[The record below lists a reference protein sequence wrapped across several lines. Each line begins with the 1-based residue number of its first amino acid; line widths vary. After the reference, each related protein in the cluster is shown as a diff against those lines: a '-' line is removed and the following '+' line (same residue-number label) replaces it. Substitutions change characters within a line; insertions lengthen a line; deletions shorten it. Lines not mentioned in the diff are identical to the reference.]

1 MPTYSIQT
9 STTAGYLRHAP
20 LGCILLTAVLAGGA
34 YWPGLAGDFL
44 FDDYVNLNALGR
56 YGGVH
61 DWPTLLYYLTSGIA
75 DPTGRP
81 VAMLS
86 FLIDSRDWPADP
98 WPFKRTNLAI
108 HLLTGLLLYSALS
121 ALGRRLTANQQH
133 AKLAAA
139 LAAGIWMAHPLWAST
154 VLYVVQRHA
163 MLAALFVLA
172 GIRTWIA
179 SRNAFEQGRR
189 VQGWVLALIAVP
201 LFGLLA
207 GLSKANG
214 FLLPLLLAVLQ
225 TTVLRPATATPSAVC
240 KRDLRLASTLL
251 VWLPALALLGWLAQ
265 RGIHTALMDSHWR
278 PWSLGQRLLTQP
290 RALCEYLWQL
300 LVPGLNATGV
310 FADGFTVSRNW
321 HAPWTTLPAL
331 TAIAA
336 LAAIG
341 WTLRSKWPVFA
352 SAALFFLAGH
362 VLESSVVMLELYFE
376 HRNYLP
382 AALLFWPLA
391 WWLTAPGRYRRWR
404 LIAGVGFLAICL
416 LATTVQARTWSN
428 PLTLALTWAQ
438 QHPHSARAQAYAAG
452 QESAAGMDAQAE
464 GRLSKL
470 LATHP
475 DEPQFAINLLDLRC
489 YSSRATAEDV
499 TRAANALAHSRGLA
513 LDMSYQWL
521 ASNLLPSEVDRC
533 VALNTS
539 ALTTLL
545 NAATRDA
552 GQPRPG
558 NTEMESRH
566 QRLMAHMA
574 LRKGQCGAAL
584 TAFNR
589 RIDAQR
595 RPEFAHTQAG
605 ILATHCGAQAGL
617 AHLQHYLLTD
627 LPYTR
632 APNPAL
638 RLRDRLMRHH
648 GYWESEIQQLHNL
661 LESEQ

>member
-1 MPTYSIQT
+1 MQT
-9 STTAGYLRHAP
+9 CTTGRCLRHAP
-20 LGCILLTAVLAGGA
+20 LGCILLTALLTGGA

-108 HLLTGLLLYSALS
+108 HLLTGLLLYSVLS
-121 ALGRRLTANQQH
+121 VLGRRLTANQQH
-133 AKLAAA
+133 AELAAA

-172 GIRTWIA
+172 GIRTWVA

-225 TTVLRPATATPSAVC
+225 TTVLRPDPSTSGTVC
-240 KRDLRLASTLL
+240 RRDLRLTSTLL
-251 VWLPALALLGWLAQ
+251 VWLPSLALLGWLAQ

-310 FADGFTVSRNW
+310 FADGFSVSRSW
-321 HAPWTTLPAL
+321 REPWTTLPAL
-331 TAIAA
+331 AAIAA

-341 WTLRSKWPVFA
+341 WTLRRKWPVFA
-352 SAALFFLAGH
+352 SAVLFFLAGH
-362 VLESSVVMLELYFE
+362 ILESSVVMLELYFE

-382 AALLFWPLA
+382 AALLFWPFA
-391 WWLTAPGRYRRWR
+391 WWLTMPGSYLRWR
-404 LIAGVGFLAICL
+404 LLAGTGFLSVCL
-416 LATTVQARTWSN
+416 LTAAAQARLWGD
-428 PLTLALTWAQ
+428 PLSLAVNWAQ
-438 QHPHSARAQAYAAG
+438 HNPNSARAQAYASSQERSAG
-452 QESAAGMDAQAE
+452 LVIQAE
-464 GRLSKL
+464 RRLAL
-470 LATHP
+470 LAADHP
-475 DEPQFAINLLDLRC
+475 SEPQYALNLLDLRC
-489 YSSRATAEDV
+489 DIGRASTADIV
-499 TRAANALAHSRGLA
+499 NTTYALAHSKGLA
-513 LDMSYQWL
+513 LDMNYHWL
-521 ASNLLPSEVDRC
+521 AQALLPGADNNC
-533 VALNTS
+533 PPLDTPAL
-539 ALTTLL
+539 ATLL
-545 NAATRDA
+545 EAATTSA
-552 GQPRPG
+552 GQPAPG
-558 NTEMESRH
+558 NTEIAARH
-566 QRLMAHMA
+566 QRLLAHLA
-574 LRKGQCGAAL
+574 LREGRCTDAL
-584 TAFNR
+584 AAFNR

-605 ILATHCGAQAGL
+605 MLATHCGHDAGL
-617 AHLQHYLLTD
+617 AHLQHYLSTN
-627 LPYTR
+627 LPYAR
-632 APNPAL
+632 PPSLAL
-638 RLRDRLMRHH
+638 RLRDQLMLQN
-648 GYWESEIQQLHNL
+648 GYWEDEIQQLRAL
-661 LESEQ
+661 LESER